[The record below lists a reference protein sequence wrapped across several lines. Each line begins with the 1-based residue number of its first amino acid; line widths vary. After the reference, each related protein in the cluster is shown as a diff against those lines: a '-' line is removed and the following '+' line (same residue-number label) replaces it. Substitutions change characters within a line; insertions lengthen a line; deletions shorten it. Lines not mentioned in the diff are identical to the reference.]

1 MLPEIDYS
9 KDPQQAEPRG
19 CDRLGNEVYAGE
31 KIWEGTCGRFK
42 CLERKDRYDPSNEV
56 MAFLVENLGMDFIME
71 QLGYEKM
78 VIE

>member
-1 MLPEIDYS
+1 MLQEIDYS

-31 KIWEGTCGRFK
+31 KIWEGTYGRFK
-42 CLERKDRYDPSNEV
+42 CLERYDPSNEV